1 MTLCTSIDCSRS
13 LFVIRTETIT
23 ILKLMT
29 HGEIGIGKEER
40 IGRNIFIDL
49 SEYSAYQRKQKAK
62 RKQKQ

>member
-13 LFVIRTETIT
+13 LCVIRTETIK

-49 SEYSAYQRKQKAK
+49 SEYSAYQHKQKAK